1 LFIVT
6 KEEDEHRRER
16 SEVLV
21 TLTVKIT
28 VVWDE
33 KKLCFGR

>member
-6 KEEDEHRRER
+6 KEEDKHKRKGF
-16 SEVLV
+16 EVLKA
-21 TLTVKIT
+21 LTVKIT

-33 KKLCFGR
+33 RKLCFGR